1 MIDFKTLKRNLKK
14 DFSNLPSVKVSLL
27 GDSATQFLAT
37 SIKGF
42 GVELGY
48 NIDLFEAEYNQVERQ
63 LLDSTS
69 DFYRYDAKY
78 TIIFQSTHKLLEK
91 YAKMTFE
98 EQSGMANDRL
108 DFIRSICSLVSSK
121 IIYYNYPE
129 IDDSVF
135 GSYSNKVVASFTYQL
150 RKLNYELMN
159 FSQEFPNFFICDLS
173 ALQNK
178 LGRDKM
184 FDANVYVG
192 TDMLLSID
200 ALPYVAARTM
210 DIIASIEGKFKKCL
224 ILDLDNTIWGGVVG
238 DEGWE
243 NIQVGHGLGIGKAY
257 TELQEWVKKLKNRGI
272 IIAVCS
278 KNDEEKAKEPF
289 EKNPEM
295 VLKLDDISVFI
306 ANWENKADNIRTIQR
321 VLNIGFDSM
330 VFLDDNPFE
339 RNMVRE
345 HIPMVTVPELPED
358 PSDYLEFLY
367 AQNLFETSSYGN
379 ADKNRTK
386 QYQIETQR
394 IAAAKT
400 FTNEVEFLK
409 SLDMLSEVKGF
420 DTFNI
425 PRVAQLSQRSNQFN
439 LRTIRYTEEQVTA
452 MEQNDK
458 FVTFSFTLEDKFGDN
473 GLIAVVIMEK
483 KDAETLFIDTWFMS
497 CRVLKR
503 GMENFTLN
511 TLVDFARQNGFR
523 KIIGE
528 YLPTAKNGMVKDLY
542 PNLGF
547 IPVKDT
553 TENQWVLEVSI
564 YKERESYILT
574 KCNIYINNGTSRDFK

>member
-159 FSQEFPNFFICDLS
+159 LSQEFPNFFICDLS

-278 KNDEEKAKEPF
+278 KNDEEKAKEMEQKF
-289 EKNPEM
+289 RKN
-295 VLKLDDISVFI
+295 SF
-306 ANWENKADNIRTIQR
+306 
-321 VLNIGFDSM
+321 GFD
-330 VFLDDNPFE
+330 
-339 RNMVRE
+339 
-345 HIPMVTVPELPED
+345 
-358 PSDYLEFLY
+358 DYLESMN
-367 AQNLFETSSYGN
+367 QMKNMGGISSVLNMIPGIGGQVK
-379 ADKNRTK
+379 D
-386 QYQIETQR
+386 IENMVDEKDMARKEAMILSMTPRERSHPEILTPQRKAR
-394 IAAAKT
+394 IAKGAGVDVAEVNRLVKQFEQAKKMMKQMPGLM
-400 FTNEVEFLK
+400 NG
-409 SLDMLSEVKGF
+409 KG
-420 DTFNI
+420 
-425 PRVAQLSQRSNQFN
+425 A
-439 LRTIRYTEEQVTA
+439 
-452 MEQNDK
+452 
-458 FVTFSFTLEDKFGDN
+458 
-473 GLIAVVIMEK
+473 
-483 KDAETLFIDTWFMS
+483 
-497 CRVLKR
+497 KR
-503 GMENFTLN
+503 GKF
-511 TLVDFARQNGFR
+511 
-523 KIIGE
+523 K
-528 YLPTAKNGMVKDLY
+528 LP
-542 PNLGF
+542 F
-547 IPVKDT
+547 
-553 TENQWVLEVSI
+553 
-564 YKERESYILT
+564 
-574 KCNIYINNGTSRDFK
+574 

>member
-159 FSQEFPNFFICDLS
+159 LSQEFPNFFICDLS

-306 ANWENKADNIRTIQR
+306 AN
-321 VLNIGFDSM
+321 
-330 VFLDDNPFE
+330 
-339 RNMVRE
+339 
-345 HIPMVTVPELPED
+345 
-358 PSDYLEFLY
+358 
-367 AQNLFETSSYGN
+367 
-379 ADKNRTK
+379 
-386 QYQIETQR
+386 
-394 IAAAKT
+394 
-400 FTNEVEFLK
+400 
-409 SLDMLSEVKGF
+409 
-420 DTFNI
+420 
-425 PRVAQLSQRSNQFN
+425 
-439 LRTIRYTEEQVTA
+439 
-452 MEQNDK
+452 
-458 FVTFSFTLEDKFGDN
+458 
-473 GLIAVVIMEK
+473 
-483 KDAETLFIDTWFMS
+483 
-497 CRVLKR
+497 
-503 GMENFTLN
+503 
-511 TLVDFARQNGFR
+511 
-523 KIIGE
+523 
-528 YLPTAKNGMVKDLY
+528 
-542 PNLGF
+542 
-547 IPVKDT
+547 
-553 TENQWVLEVSI
+553 
-564 YKERESYILT
+564 
-574 KCNIYINNGTSRDFK
+574 

>member
-159 FSQEFPNFFICDLS
+159 LSQEFPNFFICDLS

-200 ALPYVAARTM
+200 ALP
-210 DIIASIEGKFKKCL
+210 
-224 ILDLDNTIWGGVVG
+224 
-238 DEGWE
+238 
-243 NIQVGHGLGIGKAY
+243 
-257 TELQEWVKKLKNRGI
+257 
-272 IIAVCS
+272 
-278 KNDEEKAKEPF
+278 
-289 EKNPEM
+289 
-295 VLKLDDISVFI
+295 
-306 ANWENKADNIRTIQR
+306 
-321 VLNIGFDSM
+321 
-330 VFLDDNPFE
+330 
-339 RNMVRE
+339 
-345 HIPMVTVPELPED
+345 
-358 PSDYLEFLY
+358 
-367 AQNLFETSSYGN
+367 
-379 ADKNRTK
+379 
-386 QYQIETQR
+386 
-394 IAAAKT
+394 
-400 FTNEVEFLK
+400 
-409 SLDMLSEVKGF
+409 
-420 DTFNI
+420 
-425 PRVAQLSQRSNQFN
+425 
-439 LRTIRYTEEQVTA
+439 
-452 MEQNDK
+452 
-458 FVTFSFTLEDKFGDN
+458 
-473 GLIAVVIMEK
+473 
-483 KDAETLFIDTWFMS
+483 
-497 CRVLKR
+497 
-503 GMENFTLN
+503 
-511 TLVDFARQNGFR
+511 
-523 KIIGE
+523 
-528 YLPTAKNGMVKDLY
+528 
-542 PNLGF
+542 
-547 IPVKDT
+547 
-553 TENQWVLEVSI
+553 
-564 YKERESYILT
+564 
-574 KCNIYINNGTSRDFK
+574 